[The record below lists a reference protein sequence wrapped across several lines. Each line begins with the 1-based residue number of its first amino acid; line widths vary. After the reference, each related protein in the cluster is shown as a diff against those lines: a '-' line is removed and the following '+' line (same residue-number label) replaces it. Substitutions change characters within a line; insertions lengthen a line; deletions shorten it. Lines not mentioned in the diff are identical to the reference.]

1 MCFVFYIRFNLTAQL
16 YFYSMEQLDLFA
28 LQKEKKPVEIRQENI
43 PVKKAAPEK
52 KKKEPKVLQKRGR
65 KSYKEINAGV
75 DLIEV
80 PEDEVLFQKQ
90 YYSISTVAKW
100 FNVNAS
106 LIRLWENEFD
116 ILKPKKNRKGDRLF
130 RPEDVKNIQLIYHL
144 LRQRQFSMEG
154 AKKYLSGNKKDIEVN
169 QQLTDSLT
177 KLKSFLLEL
186 KTNLGE

>member
-1 MCFVFYIRFNLTAQL
+1 
-16 YFYSMEQLDLFA
+16 MEQLNLFA
-28 LQKEKKPVEIRQENI
+28 LQKGKGSAVEKQDNI
-43 PVKKAAPEK
+43 PVKKREPAK
-52 KKKEPKVLQKRGR
+52 KKKGAKVLQKRGR
-65 KSYKEINAGV
+65 KSFKEMEASIG
-75 DLIEV
+75 LIEV

-100 FNVNAS
+100 FKVNTS

-154 AKKYLSGNKKDIEVN
+154 AKKYLAVNKGGIEIN
-169 QQLTDSLT
+169 RQLTDSLT

-186 KTNLGE
+186 KTDLGE